1 MSQKYKGARMADL
14 KKLSE
19 LFLRSRVAEY
29 QKGNFNAI
37 DSVLLEQGIAKEY
50 EGQSALMK
58 SKQH

>member
-1 MSQKYKGARMADL
+1 MADL